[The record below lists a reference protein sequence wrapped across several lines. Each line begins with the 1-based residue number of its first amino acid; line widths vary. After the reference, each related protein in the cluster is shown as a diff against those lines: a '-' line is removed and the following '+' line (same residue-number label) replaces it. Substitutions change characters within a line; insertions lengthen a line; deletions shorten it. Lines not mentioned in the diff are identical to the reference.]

1 MKRRVL
7 FLTLVLVGLCTPAF
21 ARQNAIDRFLSRYKP
36 SPSSVTPTGPL
47 TQDRLPGLIR
57 TGEIPLSVEDLI
69 NLTLENNLDIS
80 VNRLSP
86 LASEYSILTNNRPFE
101 PTLSVTLNVDRGS
114 SLSTTQFTGAPSV
127 ASLVNN
133 FTVGY
138 AQTLK
143 TGADIAVDFTL
154 NRTSESVAGINSFNP
169 AWLGRMNYSFT
180 QHILNGRGRNV
191 NTRAIRIAQ
200 NNKSISEVEFER
212 MVIELVTQA
221 QKSYWD
227 LVFTAEDLKV
237 REDSLRLAEKTLSDN
252 ERQVDVGTLAR
263 IDLIQS
269 ATQVATR
276 REERIVSTFTQ
287 NQIQDQIK
295 KVLSREQDA
304 GLILAKIS
312 PTQRAGLPDPSDI
325 LPIAAAIR
333 VALENR
339 PELRQAS
346 LQLRNSEIEVEY
358 AKNQL
363 LPTLDIIG
371 RFVHSGV
378 GGTQTI
384 RDGFGPNAP
393 IIAVIPGGLVD
404 AFGNL
409 ARMQSRGFSGGFNMQ
424 IPLSNR
430 SQQAEYSRVT
440 TGKRTV
446 EENIKAT
453 EAQIA
458 LEVRNAITAVEM
470 NKARIETARV
480 SRELQQQQYAA
491 EQRRFELGAS
501 TVRFVLEEQDN
512 LQRLQTNE
520 IAALVN
526 YRKALVDYDHA
537 LGMTLKKNNVN
548 IEKAIAA
555 LK

>member
-1 MKRRVL
+1 MQCKIAGAEITYHVAGEGPAVL
-7 FLTLVLVGLCTPAF
+7 FLHGFPLGLWTWDAQAEALK
-21 ARQNAIDRFLSRYKP
+21 ARYRVVRFDDRGFGA
-36 SPSSVTPTGPL
+36 SPPGDGPL
-47 TQDRLPGLIR
+47 TMERIADDAAGLLDHLGIERACVAGCSMGGYAAFAMVRRHPDRLRGLVLQDTR
-57 TGEIPLSVEDLI
+57 
-69 NLTLENNLDIS
+69 
-80 VNRLSP
+80 
-86 LASEYSILTNNRPFE
+86 A
-101 PTLSVTLNVDRGS
+101 
-114 SLSTTQFTGAPSV
+114 
-127 ASLVNN
+127 
-133 FTVGY
+133 
-138 AQTLK
+138 
-143 TGADIAVDFTL
+143 GADSEEARK
-154 NRTSESVAGINSFNP
+154 NRA
-169 AWLGRMNYSFT
+169 L
-180 QHILNGRGRNV
+180 
-191 NTRAIRIAQ
+191 
-200 NNKSISEVEFER
+200 
-212 MVIELVTQA
+212 
-221 QKSYWD
+221 
-227 LVFTAEDLKV
+227 
-237 REDSLRLAEKTLSDN
+237 LAEKTLSDN
-252 ERQVDVGTLAR
+252 QRQVDVGTLAR

-269 ATQVATR
+269 QTQVATR

-287 NQIQDQIK
+287 NQVQDQIK

-304 GLILAKIS
+304 GLILARIS

-325 LPIAAAIR
+325 LPIADAIR

-346 LQLRNSEIEVEY
+346 LQLRNSEIEMEY

-440 TGKRTV
+440 TQKRTV

-458 LEVRNAITAVEM
+458 LEVRNSITAVEM

-480 SRELQQQQYAA
+480 SRELQQQQYDA

-501 TVRFVLEEQDN
+501 TVRFVLDEQDN
-512 LQRLQTNE
+512 LERLQTNE

-537 LGMTLKKNNVN
+537 LGITLKKNNVS
-548 IEKAIAA
+548 IDKALAA